1 MSPPPAA
8 RAATKL
14 SLSATSKALTSKALK
29 VLWVLWA
36 GGLWSTALWVAPTLF
51 HAQSDKHLA
60 GLLAT
65 RLFSI
70 ETYVALGVAAL
81 TLLTAARAR
90 FRLGYMAAGLLAV
103 NEWLLK
109 ACMTRAHAEGH
120 ALGLGFG
127 AWHGIS
133 ALVYVS
139 ACVLVLLLVWNDD
152 FR

>member
-1 MSPPPAA
+1 
-8 RAATKL
+8 L
-14 SLSATSKALTSKALK
+14 SQSVTSKALK
-29 VLWVLWA
+29 VLLVLWA
-36 GGLWSTALWVAPTLF
+36 GSLWSAALWVAPTLF
-51 HAQSDKHLA
+51 YAQSDKHLA
-60 GLLAT
+60 GSLVT

-70 ETYVALGVAAL
+70 ETYVALGVVAL
-81 TLLTAARAR
+81 GLLSAARAR
-90 FRLGYMAAGLLAV
+90 FRLAYLGAALLAA

-109 ACMTRAHAEGH
+109 PIMTRAHAEGH
-120 ALGLGFG
+120 ALGLSFG